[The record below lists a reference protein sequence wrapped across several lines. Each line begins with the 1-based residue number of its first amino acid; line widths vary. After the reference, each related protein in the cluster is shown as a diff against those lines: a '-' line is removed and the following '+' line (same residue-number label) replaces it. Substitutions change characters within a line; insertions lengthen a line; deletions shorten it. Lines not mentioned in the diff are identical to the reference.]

1 MKTTPSRPPEQG
13 RIAGIDYGDA
23 RIGVAVCDPERIM
36 AFPYEIYRR
45 RNEKLDLQYFRDLVK
60 NEQIV
65 HFVLGLPLHNSGEIS
80 DKARDAIAFGDKLA
94 EATGVSID
102 YMDERFTSRE
112 AEYSLR
118 QGNLNA
124 KQRKAKLDAVA
135 AQIILSTYLER
146 GCVGTTDFSAL
157 DD

>member
-1 MKTTPSRPPEQG
+1 MAIPTSPPEKG
-13 RIAGIDYGDA
+13 RIAGVDYGDA

-45 RNEKLDLQYFRDLVK
+45 RNEKLDLRYFQELVK
-60 NEQIV
+60 KEGIV
-65 HFVLGLPLHNSGEIS
+65 HFVLGLPLRNNGEIS
-80 DKARDAIAFGDKLA
+80 DKARDAMDFGDKLA

-112 AEYSLR
+112 AEYYLR
-118 QGNLNA
+118 LGNLNA
-124 KQRKAKLDAVA
+124 KRRKAKLDAVA
-135 AQIILSTYLER
+135 AQIILTTYLER
-146 GCVGTTDFSAL
+146 GCVGTVDFAPL